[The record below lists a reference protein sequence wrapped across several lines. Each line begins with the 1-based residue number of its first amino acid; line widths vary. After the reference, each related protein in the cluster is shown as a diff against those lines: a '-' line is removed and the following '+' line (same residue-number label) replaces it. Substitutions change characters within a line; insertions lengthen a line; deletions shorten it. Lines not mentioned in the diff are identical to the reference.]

1 MTNAGP
7 DLDRVVNFYD
17 THPIHEA
24 QILENIRARG
34 VPLEELSEDVLME
47 HDQDHFGG
55 LEATD
60 ILAEAAGIGSTSRV
74 LDVCSGVG
82 GPARYLAHRYG
93 CRVTGIDLTASR
105 HETAIRLT
113 RLVKLDHLVEFH
125 CANALAMPFADEAFD
140 VVIGQEAW
148 AHVPDKAGLI
158 SECVRVLRRGGRIAF
173 TDILARTSLTPPV
186 AERLTREMAFVSI
199 ASLDEYRSLL
209 EQAGCEVVR
218 CDDLSAEWT
227 RSCSGAWR
235 CTAACKEP
243 PSPASARRI
252 SAAGTK
258 ATATSSACSPPAPS
272 AAAALLP
279 DGSCCADWRETKRRL
294 ST

>member
-7 DLDRVVNFYD
+7 DLDRVVSFYD

-60 ILAEAAGIGSTSRV
+60 ILAEAAGIGSASRV

-93 CRVTGIDLTASR
+93 CRVTGLDLTASR
-105 HETAIRLT
+105 HDTAVRLT
-113 RLVKLDHLVEFH
+113 GLVKLDHLVDFR
-125 CANALAMPFADEAFD
+125 CANALAMPFADETFD

-148 AHVPDKAGLI
+148 AHIPDKPGLI
-158 SECVRVLRRGGRIAF
+158 AECVRVLRRGGLIAF

-186 AERLTREMAFVSI
+186 AERLTREMAFVAI
-199 ASLDEYRSLL
+199 ATLDEYRGLL

-227 RSCSGAWR
+227 
-235 CTAACKEP
+235 EV
-243 PSPASARRI
+243 
-252 SAAGTK
+252 
-258 ATATSSACSPPAPS
+258 
-272 AAAALLP
+272 LQ
-279 DGSCCADWRETKRRL
+279 RRL
-294 ST
+294 AMYRSLQATTIARFGEAHFRRWDESYSHFVGLFATGTLGGGRLVAQRAVSR